1 MRTGFGVKTPKPSA
15 SSSFLEETLVPCG
28 FPAASVHQPSIRAQT
43 TAHDVSIRSSTIDG
57 ADRRGGA
64 SHSMS
69 RSSQTIDHLENA
81 RTGTSAL
88 GSGPRSGRA
97 LHDGHRE
104 WMGSGRPAA
113 APEFFV
119 VNLIAQHDVETHE
132 ELAGQGDF
140 GLGPAPSMEDAEVAA
155 PQLVVRPG
163 GERRGLAQHPPE
175 QGVALLGDLAE
186 SLFVGGRVDR
196 GGQADVAH
204 DVLTIGE
211 ACEGPSVG

>member
-104 WMGSGRPAA
+104 WMGSGRLA
-113 APEFFV
+113 APPEFLV

-132 ELAGQGDF
+132 KLAGQGDL
-140 GLGPAPSMEDAEVAA
+140 GLGPPPSMQDAEVAA
-155 PQLVVRPG
+155 PQPSSARAASGAAWPSTHRSRALPCLVILPSRC
-163 GERRGLAQHPPE
+163 LSAD
-175 QGVALLGDLAE
+175 ALTAGAKP
-186 SLFVGGRVDR
+186 
-196 GGQADVAH
+196 
-204 DVLTIGE
+204 T
-211 ACEGPSVG
+211 